1 MDKDSILTFVK
12 KNAFALACGIVA
24 LAAVVAV
31 FYPFNGLVQALTEKA
46 QQEAANYGT
55 LTAFVRGRHLPQVDP
70 AKTTPVDLAGFPT
83 QAQVKVGKDAVV
95 DLTAQSEAA
104 LNVVVGLND
113 TNRAHPLLVPGALP
127 EPVSAA
133 PKFLFVDVYKR
144 ALSTDPTMSG
154 EGSPTVAPP
163 IQADPTPTVP
173 MAADEKLAGV
183 HAQNLANDILHAG
196 LPADAKLID
205 ARRIWLRDNVYAPRI
220 VTGPDGVAIN
230 QADVDRAFA
239 DAAKQVPD
247 DLNRETA
254 AGKQVYL
261 DKDAFSVLPS
271 FISSN
276 NNPQLADIWFAQL
289 SFWMQRDMAVAVAA
303 EINAGSTGVA
313 TSPVKRLLKLSLPPV
328 PMYLF
333 PGPSGVAGAAAA
345 VGPSPAT
352 ETQVLPA
359 LYALGPTGRVSN
371 AMYDVVPFRLAIDVE
386 ADHVNQVL
394 QELVRNRLIYIGNQD
409 LYTIDPASLAP
420 LGYLY
425 GPRPVVRLVV
435 TGEELFLRKWT
446 VPLMPNRIK
455 ELLLLMAPPGG
466 TLTPLGGNPMMPDD
480 NGGMPGM
487 GGH

>member
-1 MDKDSILTFVK
+1 MDKDKILTFVK

-24 LAAVVAV
+24 VAAVVAA
-31 FYPFNGLVQALTEKA
+31 FYPFGGMVQQLADKA
-46 QQEAANYGT
+46 QQEAANYAT
-55 LTAFVRGRHLPQVDP
+55 LTGFVHVRHLPQVDP
-70 AKTTPVDLAGFPT
+70 KKTTPVDLAGFPT
-83 QAQVKVGKDAVV
+83 PAQVKVGKDAVLE
-95 DLTAQSEAA
+95 LTAQSEAA
-104 LNVVVGLND
+104 LNVVVALND
-113 TNRAHPLLVPGALP
+113 TNKAHPLLVPGALP

-154 EGSPTVAPP
+154 EGAPTIAPP
-163 IQADPTPTVP
+163 IQANPTPSVP

-196 LPADAKLID
+196 EPADAKLID

-220 VTGPDGVAIN
+220 VTGPDQVAIN
-230 QADVDRAFA
+230 QAEVDKAFA
-239 DAAKQVPD
+239 DASKQVPD

-254 AGKQVYL
+254 AARPVYL

-276 NNPQLADIWFAQL
+276 NNPQMADIWFAQL
-289 SFWMQRDMAVAVAA
+289 SFWMQRDMSVAVA

-313 TSPVKRLLKLSLPPV
+313 TSPVKRLLKLSLPAV

-333 PGPSGVAGAAAA
+333 PGASGTAATG
-345 VGPSPAT
+345 GPSPAT
-352 ETQVLPA
+352 ETQALPSTFT
-359 LYALGPTGRVSN
+359 LGPSGRASN
-371 AMYDVVPFRLAIDVE
+371 GMYDVVPFRLVVDVE
-386 ADHVNQVL
+386 ADHVNRVL
-394 QELVRNRLIYIGNQD
+394 ETLVRNRLIYVNNED

-425 GPRPVVRLVV
+425 GAHPVVRLVI

-466 TLTPLGGNPMMPDD
+466 TLTPLGGPGNPTMPGGPD
-480 NGGMPGM
+480 NGMPGM
-487 GGH
+487 GQ